1 MSNHYHL
8 LIETSDGSLSR
19 GMRQLNGTYSQ
30 QFNRR
35 HNRVGHVLQSRYK
48 AIVVDKDKYLL
59 ELCSYVVLNPVRAG
73 IVRGPEK
80 WRWSSYKGTAG
91 YAKGISC
98 LTRDWILLQFG
109 DGRGDAE
116 KRCRGFVHEGLKL
129 ESPLKDIKGQLY
141 LGGWMPS

>member
-1 MSNHYHL
+1 MESTPKSPL
-8 LIETSDGSLSR
+8 GSGLEISHKR
-19 GMRQLNGTYSQ
+19 CNIITWRDPLNGIYSQ

-35 HNRVGHVLQSRYK
+35 HNRVGHVLQGRYK

-59 ELCSYVVLNPVRAG
+59 ELCRYVVLNPVRAG
-73 IVRGPEK
+73 IVRWPEQ

-98 LTRDWILLQFG
+98 LMRDWILLQFG

-129 ESPLKDIKGQLY
+129 ESPSNI
-141 LGGWMPS
+141 SF